1 MPSDR
6 RAGLKAPAPDD
17 AVTRRDVRVGA
28 SFSED
33 PHMAL
38 TDDQLRILRDIE
50 HTTPIS
56 DTDTD
61 WAVHAGYAALAEDG
75 DIDLTQ
81 TGREALA
88 ADDR

>member
-1 MPSDR
+1 
-6 RAGLKAPAPDD
+6 
-17 AVTRRDVRVGA
+17 
-28 SFSED
+28 
-33 PHMAL
+33 MAL

-56 DTDTD
+56 DADTD

-81 TGREALA
+81 TGRKALA
-88 ADDR
+88 ADKR

>member
-1 MPSDR
+1 M
-6 RAGLKAPAPDD
+6 AP
-17 AVTRRDVRVGA
+17 
-28 SFSED
+28 
-33 PHMAL
+33 

-56 DTDTD
+56 DGDTD

-88 ADDR
+88 ADER